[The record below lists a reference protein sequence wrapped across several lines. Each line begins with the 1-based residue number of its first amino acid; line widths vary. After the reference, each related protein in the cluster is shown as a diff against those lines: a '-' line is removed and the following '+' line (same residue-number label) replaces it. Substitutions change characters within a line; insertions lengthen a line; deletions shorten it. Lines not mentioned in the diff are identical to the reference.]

1 MSEPSVLLS
10 PQCTSAAKL
19 QRRVWVSVGTL
30 ALVRIGD
37 IWRHGQLALRP
48 DYELE
53 EFAGVQI
60 DQDSTAIVKAGLNLN
75 DGGFLL
81 PIGEHPWHIQC
92 TQSYCLMV
100 QLPQERRLIIPC
112 VELARFYFGSSS
124 SLLSRLFLPPL
135 SRDSL
140 FSSASL
146 DPYSRRL
153 QIDLAEKMSGAS
165 AADIGRISMDPIA
178 ARAAR
183 IVGSSCLRASTAG
196 QPIYPQARFPFEGK
210 TNLIASGRWLSH
222 GGVPKSTF
230 LVYNL
235 RSCSHPFPFRSLQ
248 YTTKGTQPR
257 PKLQSP
263 LTPSPA
269 EPRIQRSPAPEV
281 NNPALVEKDPS
292 SKLAGKTRQIKES
305 ARFPDLEKK
314 SIWRSM
320 RLMAEEAMTGSVG
333 SSAPPIESMAVG
345 EPGSDRRVRPV
356 ELSIV
361 SKNASDKPDSIPLFL
376 RNTVE
381 DLKQLKGLT
390 VELLTESQ
398 EDGWTV
404 PVSVLSNDDGEVTP
418 QLMLQCPEHGLRMRK
433 AAVFAFKR
441 ESEHLC
447 AVIIESAPPY
457 TRIFTTAGND
467 PEEVWLT
474 LRCAAVDLAKGARS
488 ESLDSPLSE
497 LVEWAFGID
506 VE

>member
-1 MSEPSVLLS
+1 MLLS

-48 DYELE
+48 NYELE

-100 QLPQERRLIIPC
+100 QLPQERRMIIPC

-248 YTTKGTQPR
+248 YTIKGAQPR

-263 LTPSPA
+263 VTPSPT
-269 EPRIQRSPAPEV
+269 EPRVQRSPAPEV
-281 NNPALVEKDPS
+281 KNPDLVEKDPS
-292 SKLAGKTRQIKES
+292 NKLASKTRQIKEA

-320 RLMAEEAMTGSVG
+320 RLTTEEATAGLVG
-333 SSAPPIESMAVG
+333 SDAPPIESMAVG
-345 EPGSDRRVRPV
+345 EPGSDRRVRPI

-361 SKNASDKPDSIPLFL
+361 SKKTSDKPGSVPLFL
-376 RNTVE
+376 RETVE

-398 EDGWTV
+398 DDGWTV
-404 PVSVLSNDDGEVTP
+404 PISVLANDDGEVAP
-418 QLMLQCPEHGLRMRK
+418 QLMLQCPELGLRMRK

-441 ESEHLC
+441 ESDHLC

-457 TRIFTTAGND
+457 TRIFTTTGND

-474 LRCAAVDLAKGARS
+474 LRCAAADLAKGARS
-488 ESLDSPLSE
+488 ESLDLPLYE
-497 LVEWAFGID
+497 LIQWAFGIL
-506 VE
+506 E

>member
-1 MSEPSVLLS
+1 MLLS
-10 PQCTSAAKL
+10 PQCTSPAKL
-19 QRRVWVSVGTL
+19 QRRVWMSVGTL

-60 DQDSTAIVKAGLNLN
+60 DQGSTAIVKAGLNLN

-100 QLPQERRLIIPC
+100 LLPQERRMIIPC

-124 SLLSRLFLPPL
+124 SLISRLFLPPL

-183 IVGSSCLRASTAG
+183 IVGNSCLKASAAG

-248 YTTKGTQPR
+248 YTTRGAPPR

-263 LTPSPA
+263 VTPSPT
-269 EPRIQRSPAPEV
+269 EPVTQRSAAPEV
-281 NNPALVEKDPS
+281 KNLDLVEKDPS
-292 SKLAGKTRQIKES
+292 SKLAGKTRQIKEA

-320 RLMAEEAMTGSVG
+320 RLMAEEASSESVG

-345 EPGSDRRVRPV
+345 EPGSDQSVRPV

-361 SKNASDKPDSIPLFL
+361 SKEASDKPGSIPLFL
-376 RNTVE
+376 RGAVE

-390 VELLTESQ
+390 VELLTKSQ
-398 EDGWTV
+398 DDGWTV
-404 PVSVLSNDDGEVTP
+404 PISVLANDDGEVAP
-418 QLMLQCPEHGLRMRK
+418 QLMLQCPELGLRMRK

-447 AVIIESAPPY
+447 AVIIESDPPY
-457 TRIFTTAGND
+457 TRIFPTTGND

-474 LRCAAVDLAKGARS
+474 LRCAAVDLAKGARG

-497 LVEWAFGID
+497 LIEWAFGIS
-506 VE
+506 E